1 MKPRLAHTIVL
12 AVVLAAAGEARAA
25 DPATAQVLFDQ
36 ARKLM
41 AQERWSEAC
50 PKLEESQRLDPA
62 GGTLLHLA
70 LCREK
75 EGRIATAWALFEDA
89 LSQAKRD
96 GRKDRAKVAQEHIE
110 TLAPK
115 LPKMRVRV
123 AQADRKLPNFT
134 VVRDDVTVGE
144 AQWGE
149 SMPVDPGT
157 RTIRAQA
164 DGRKTWVVRVEVPPH
179 PQEVVVDVPELEA
192 DPRVAEKPAPP
203 PPPSLPAQQ
212 PIEKTPDDG
221 SRGDTQRTLA
231 VVAIG
236 AGVAGAAVGS
246 IFGLVSIN
254 KRNEADKN
262 CEPPDHKL
270 CNAAGID
277 AGSSAVTA
285 GNVSTVAFIVGGVL
299 VAGGVALWFT
309 APSGVA
315 VTPTAG
321 PNGGGVALSAKF
333 R

>member
-1 MKPRLAHTIVL
+1 MPRLAPTL
-12 AVVLAAAGEARAA
+12 VLAAVLAASVEARAS

-36 ARKLM
+36 GRKLM

-50 PKLEESQRLDPA
+50 AKLEESQRLDPA

-89 LSQAKRD
+89 LAQAKRD
-96 GRKDRAKVAQEHIE
+96 GRKDRAKVAQEHIDV
-110 TLAPK
+110 LGPK

-123 AQADRKLPNFT
+123 APADRKLPNFT
-134 VVRDDVTVGE
+134 VVRDEVAVGQ

-149 SMPVDPGT
+149 ALPVDPGT

-164 DGRKTWVVRVEVPPH
+164 DGRKTWVARVDVPPN
-179 PQEVVVDVPELEA
+179 PQEVVVDVPELEP
-192 DPRVAEKPAPP
+192 DPHATEKPVPP
-203 PPPSLPAQQ
+203 PPPPPDKQ
-212 PIEKTPDDG
+212 PEDA
-221 SRGDTQRTLA
+221 SRGDTQRTIA

-254 KRNEADKN
+254 KRNEADKS
-262 CEPPDHKL
+262 CQPPDHTL
-270 CNAAGID
+270 CSAAGVD
-277 AGSSAVTA
+277 AGNSAITA
-285 GNVSTVAFIVGGVL
+285 GNVSTVAFIAGGVL
-299 VAGGVALWFT
+299 LAGGLALWFT

-321 PNGGGVALSAKF
+321 PHGGGVALSARF